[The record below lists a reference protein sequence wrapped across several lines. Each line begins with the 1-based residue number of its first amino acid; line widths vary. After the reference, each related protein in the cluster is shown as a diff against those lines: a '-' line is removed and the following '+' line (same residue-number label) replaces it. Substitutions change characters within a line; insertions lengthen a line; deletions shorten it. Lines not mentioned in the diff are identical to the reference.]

1 MARILHPPPP
11 GAVKCWRLVAVY
23 EPAIHVRRP
32 LERDVEEL
40 SGLILRF
47 YRFNEEFDP
56 VYSVAEDAEEVAR
69 RLAEEYVKR
78 SDLVVFVADFEG
90 RVVGYVKGEVRETPM
105 LNVKR
110 LGVLS
115 ELYVLPTHRNMGI
128 ATKLIEEAA
137 SHLSGRGVWY
147 LAVEFP
153 TINYVAERF
162 YRRMGFRPY
171 TSIYLRESRR

>member
-1 MARILHPPPP
+1 M
-11 GAVKCWRLVAVY
+11 Y
-23 EPAIHVRRP
+23 EPTVHIRKP
-32 LERDVEEL
+32 LEQDVEQL
-40 SGLILRF
+40 AGLILRF

-56 VYSVAEDAEEVAR
+56 VYSVAEDAEEQAR
-69 RLAEEYVKR
+69 RLASEYVSR
-78 SDLVVFVADFEG
+78 RDLIVFVADFEG

-105 LNVKR
+105 LNVRK

-115 ELYVLPTHRNMGI
+115 ELYVLPTHRNMGV
-128 ATKLIEEAA
+128 ATRLIEEAA
-137 SHLSGRGVWY
+137 AHLSGRGVWY

-162 YRRMGFRPY
+162 YRKMGFRPY